1 MEAERGAPRTAARGA
16 RGLGIRAAAAVLAAL
31 LAGLAGAAPASS
43 GAAPASSIT
52 LYTSESED
60 DVNLLVG
67 DFMHRT
73 PGVAVRIFRAGT
85 GPVEA
90 KIEAER
96 AAGRIQAD
104 VLWFADL
111 GYLRGLARVNQLL
124 SFAPPAA
131 TGVPRE
137 FHYDGNQMHE
147 VRLIFNVIGI
157 NTLAV
162 HFRPTSWWDLAQ
174 PRYKGRVGLPNPF
187 VSGAAFANVGT
198 FVATRSFGWPYYR
211 ALRRND
217 AQIIRANGD
226 VLAKL
231 ASGEVAVASIVDFFV
246 RHAKDE
252 GSPVDTV
259 WPSEG
264 AVLVPTPVAIVRG
277 TASADAARAFV
288 NYLYTADAQRLFVRR
303 AYVPV
308 LPGVPLPPGAPPVA
322 SVKIIQPNLDY
333 IDRHRDELKKTFS
346 DLFGVQ

>member
-1 MEAERGAPRTAARGA
+1 MENGRGTPGTVGGA
-16 RGLGIRAAAAVLAAL
+16 GRLGIRGAAAVLAAVVL
-31 LAGLAGAAPASS
+31 VGLAGAAPSR
-43 GAAPASSIT
+43 AAPGSSIT

-60 DVNLLVG
+60 DVNLLAG
-67 DFMHRT
+67 DFMRRT

-96 AAGRIQAD
+96 TAGRIQAD

-111 GYLRGLARVNQLL
+111 GYLRGLARAGQLL
-124 SFAPPAA
+124 PFAPPAA
-131 TGVPRE
+131 KGVPRE

-198 FVATRSFGWPYYR
+198 FVGMRGFGWPYYR

-231 ASGEVAVASIVDFFV
+231 ASGEIAVATIVDFFV

-252 GSPVDTV
+252 GSPVDVV

-288 NYLYTADAQRLFVRR
+288 NYLYTPDAQRLFVRR

-308 LPGVPLPPGAPPVA
+308 LPGVPLPPGAPPAA
-322 SVKIIQPNLDY
+322 SFKIIQPNLDY
-333 IDRHRDELKKTFS
+333 IERHRDELKKTFS